1 MKMKLRKSA
10 GLLMY
15 KIIDDSI
22 EVLLAHLGGPYY
34 KNKDNGYWTIPKGEP
49 DTAEDLLQTAIRE
62 FTEETG
68 INPKGS
74 FIPLGSITQKGGKEV
89 YCWAVE
95 GNLPDNYSHKSNLIE
110 IEWPK
115 GSGRKIK
122 IPEID
127 KIEFFRLREA
137 KNKIKETQIP
147 LIERLEKIL
156 TQ

>member
-1 MKMKLRKSA
+1 MKTSCRKSA

-15 KIIDDSI
+15 RISEDGI
-22 EVLLAHLGGPYY
+22 EVLLAHPGGPYY
-34 KNKDNGYWTIPKGEP
+34 TNKDNGYWTIPKGEP
-49 DTAEDLLQTAIRE
+49 DADEDLFQTAIRE

-68 INPKGS
+68 ISPKGR
-74 FIPLGSITQKGGKEV
+74 FIPLGSVTQKGGKEV

-95 GNLPDNYSHKSNLIE
+95 GNLPDNYNHKSNLIE
-110 IEWPK
+110 IQWPK

-127 KIEFFRLREA
+127 KIEFFRLRQA

-156 TQ
+156 T